1 MGSLTGTLSP
11 NYRRILE
18 REPAGPHFNTID
30 TGRPASGGEAP
41 QPRALPDM
49 PGRFEVY
56 RADEFRTSST
66 MLAGGD
72 WRWRL
77 ADAAGLTLVEGG
89 GYRSEGACRQAVA
102 LLRRHVPRALSP
114 TRD

>member
-1 MGSLTGTLSP
+1 MGALTGTLSP
-11 NYRRILE
+11 NYQRTLG
-18 REPAGPHFNTID
+18 REPADSRFRETAA
-30 TGRPASGGEAP
+30 GRPAIGRDAP
-41 QPRALPDM
+41 QPQPEM
-49 PGRFEVY
+49 PCRFDVH

-77 ADAAGLTLVEGG
+77 SDAAGQILVEGG

-102 LLRRHVPRALSP
+102 LLQRHVPRALSP
-114 TRD
+114 SRD